1 MASILDQYGIK
12 EVCDFVFYDIDTGN
26 PVLYLDTLKISTVEQ
41 TGEVVYAQGGKGNP
55 KLIGWDYGKDITVNL
70 EDALFSPKSMA
81 VMFGDGKVNATGATV
96 MTKTIVVEGTADITN
111 YKGAT
116 VSTVVYTD
124 ATGATVTNRVA
135 GEKYFATFD
144 VPIKDAREI
153 VIGPNTFPGT
163 YRAVGDTFARA
174 EKDGDDEFFQ
184 LEIKKAKILS
194 ENTLT
199 MEAEG
204 DPSVFN
210 MDLSVLRHKNPDG
223 TTEMMRITQYALAI

>member
-1 MASILDQYGIK
+1 M
-12 EVCDFVFYDIDTGN
+12 
-26 PVLYLDTLKISTVEQ
+26 
-41 TGEVVYAQGGKGNP
+41 
-55 KLIGWDYGKDITVNL
+55 
-70 EDALFSPKSMA
+70 FSPKSMA
-81 VMFGDGKVNATGATV
+81 VMFGNGKVNATGASS
-96 MTKTIVVEGTADITN
+96 MTKTIVVEGTANVTE

-116 VSTVVYTD
+116 VSSVVYTD
-124 ATGATVTNRVA
+124 ATGATATNRVA
-135 GEKYFATFD
+135 GEKYFATFE

-223 TTEMMRITQYALAI
+223 TTEMMRITQYALDI